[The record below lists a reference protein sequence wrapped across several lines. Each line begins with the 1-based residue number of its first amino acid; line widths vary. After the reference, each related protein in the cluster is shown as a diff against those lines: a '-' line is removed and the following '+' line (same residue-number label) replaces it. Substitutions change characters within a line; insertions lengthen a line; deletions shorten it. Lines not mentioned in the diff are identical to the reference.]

1 MKNVLYQSIVGSFMY
16 ALICTRPNIAYAVV
30 SLFLTNL
37 GPKLD
42 DSETYYEISTRYPK
56 LLLNIHWKINEEE
69 LKQNL
74 TPKLWLLTV
83 STGVVNLVS
92 VMHYSIGKSSACQ

>member
-1 MKNVLYQSIVGSFMY
+1 MKNVLYQSVVGSFMY

-30 SLFLTNL
+30 SLFLT
-37 GPKLD
+37 